1 MNKLFFAGLLF
12 SFSMNLYAQKLGNR
26 DLNQLKS
33 FLQGNFSS
41 EQQSATDTSFSAVSL
56 HMKQVWPRRKDRYW
70 LYVEQAMMQTPDKPY
85 RQRMY
90 HLYLQDDSTLVSQVF
105 EFKDPSP
112 LVGWWKEPKRF
123 DSLKFFGLSS
133 RPGCEVYIRKN
144 KKGQFIGSTQGK
156 DCRSVLRGASYA
168 TSEVIIDNAGIRSWD
183 RGWNADQQQVW
194 GAVKG
199 PYIFKKL
206 PK

>member
-33 FLQGNFSS
+33 FMQGNFSS

-56 HMKQVWPRRKDRYW
+56 HMKQVWPRRKDGYW
-70 LYVEQAMMQTPDKPY
+70 LYVEQAMIQTPDKPY

-105 EFKDPSP
+105 EFKDPAP

-123 DSLKFFGLSS
+123 DSLKFFALSS

-144 KKGQFIGSTQGK
+144 KKGQFIGSTQGN
-156 DCRSVLRGASYA
+156 DCSSVLRGANYA

>member
-1 MNKLFFAGLLF
+1 MNKLFFTGLLF
-12 SFSMNLYAQKLGNR
+12 SFSMNLCAQKLGNR

-41 EQQSATDTSFSAVSL
+41 EKQSATDTSFSTVSL
-56 HMKQVWPRRKDRYW
+56 HMKQVWPRRKDGYW

-85 RQRMY
+85 HQLMY

-105 EFKDPSP
+105 EFKDPAFV
-112 LVGWWKEPKRF
+112 VGWWKEPKRF
-123 DSLKFFGLSS
+123 DSLKFFALSS

-144 KKGQFIGSTQGK
+144 KKGQFVGSTEGYE
-156 DCRSVLRGASYA
+156 CISVLKGASYA

>member
-1 MNKLFFAGLLF
+1 MKKLFFAGLLW
-12 SFSMNLYAQKLGNR
+12 SLSMSLYAQKLGNR
-26 DLNQLKS
+26 DLIQLKS

-41 EQQSATDTSFSAVSL
+41 EQQSETDTSYSSVTL
-56 HMKQVWPRRKDRYW
+56 YMKQVWPRRKDGYW
-70 LYVEQAMMQTPDKPY
+70 LYVEQAMRQTPDKPY

-105 EFKDPSP
+105 EFKDPAS

-123 DSLKFFGLSS
+123 DSLKFFALSS
-133 RPGCEVYIRKN
+133 RPGCEVYISKN

-156 DCRSVLRGASYA
+156 ECSSVLRGASYA

-183 RGWNADQQQVW
+183 RGWSADQQQVW
-194 GAVKG
+194 GAEKG